1 MFPIGMTTSVNILF
15 VLIGI
20 FYLGT
25 ITADPARE
33 TLSASLADPRA
44 RGSYMGFSRLGL
56 ALGGAVGYTGGG
68 WMYDIGHQWNIPQLP
83 WFLLGTIGFITLW
96 ALHRQFNRKKL
107 KQSC

>member
-1 MFPIGMTTSVNILF
+1 MSISMFPIGMTTSLNTLF
-15 VLIGI
+15 ALICL

-25 ITADPARE
+25 VTADPARE

-68 WMYDIGHQWNIPQLP
+68 WMYDIGTSMEYAATTVVFIRHYRLYYFMGTPQA
-83 WFLLGTIGFITLW
+83 I
-96 ALHRQFNRKKL
+96 
-107 KQSC
+107 